1 MPDPTVSLVLPA
13 YNEERRIPALL
24 DVLRF
29 SAADTL
35 AAAGLELL
43 EIVIVDDGS
52 TDSTPRMIAAEAAVD
67 PRLQAVML
75 PRNRGK
81 GGAIC
86 AGVEVA
92 WGELCLICDVDLSTP
107 LWEIAKLYARLAG
120 GADIAI
126 GSRTLDPDIVVR
138 SPYRFWMGR
147 AYNLLVRIL
156 TGLEHRDTQ
165 CGFKLSP
172 TDIARDLLRGQ
183 LIERYAFD
191 VETLMRARHAG
202 YVVAEVPVVWIEHP
216 DSPVGL
222 GTAWRMARDTIW
234 LTWRMRVREWPYPAP
249 APRGRAGPP
258 IRTDDAHPPR

>member
-13 YNEERRIPALL
+13 YNEERRIPPLL
-24 DVLRF
+24 DVLRS
-29 SAADTL
+29 SAAETL
-35 AAAGLELL
+35 ADAGLDLV
-43 EIVIVDDGS
+43 EIVIIDDGS
-52 TDSTPRMIAAEAAVD
+52 TDSTPRLIAAEAAMD
-67 PRLQAVML
+67 PRLQAVTL
-75 PRNRGK
+75 PHNRGK

-92 WGELCLICDVDLSTP
+92 KGEFCLIADVDLSTP
-107 LWEIAKLYARLAG
+107 LWEIAKLLAPLAG
-120 GADIAI
+120 EADIAI
-126 GSRTLDPDIVVR
+126 GSRTLDPDIVIR
-138 SPYRFWMGR
+138 SRYRFWMGR
-147 AYNLLVRIL
+147 AYNRLVRTL

-172 TDIARDLLRGQ
+172 TGVARDLLRGQ

-234 LTWRMRVREWPYPAP
+234 LTWCLRVREWPYPAP
-249 APRGRAGPP
+249 TPVGRPGPS
-258 IRTDDAHPPR
+258 IRTGDAHPPR